1 MKINQ
6 LKKWCSINCLR
17 NIKKQVIEFFY
28 KNKEHLI
35 RAAVLLTVPILGLVG
50 MVVIWLDTPTIDK
63 QYIPMIIISSIL
75 LGVIITLIIGYVV
88 LRIFLQ
94 KLQDE
99 ET

>member
-6 LKKWCSINCLR
+6 LKKWFSINHWR
-17 NIKKQVIEFFY
+17 NIKKQVVDFIYE
-28 KNKEHLI
+28 NKEDLT
-35 RAAVLLTVPILGLVG
+35 RVAVALTVPILGFIG

-63 QYIPMIIISSIL
+63 QYIPMIIISSIM
-75 LGVIITLIIGYVV
+75 LGVIITLTIGFVI